1 MRLLSRLT
9 RRRSTLSQ
17 CCCSVSNSPT
27 YTPPLFLHVT
37 SLSRT
42 LVISSLR
49 GTPASWP
56 RTKPKGCVC
65 TCLCV
70 CTCVFVWVWVC
81 VCDVAE
87 DVVIKRIDLAICN
100 TSSSV
105 VRRLTLMEEATAE
118 TWLAIYRRSTP
129 SANTHTHTLENVQP
143 YDCDKHTACSVF
155 VPPMDQIPS
164 VTEKPFKTFSTCTE
178 TARMVNSAISA
189 PPLAVPASIQQQYNH
204 SILSATFIHSDCFSR
219 FCVLS
224 TFSWNWTLF
233 CRCFTVK
240 RVTPPWTTGS
250 ALIRRGGERGSVEFS
265 FADHKQHY

>member
-42 LVISSLR
+42 LVLSSLR

-81 VCDVAE
+81 LCDVAE

-129 SANTHTHTLENVQP
+129 SANTHTHTHLRMCNRTTVTNTPHARCSCRQWTRSHQSLRNLLKLSVPVLKQP
-143 YDCDKHTACSVF
+143 AWWIQWFLHLHWLYQHRYNNNIIIQYSPLHSFIPIVSPDSACSALSRGTEHFSADVSQWNGWL
-155 VPPMDQIPS
+155 PPEP
-164 VTEKPFKTFSTCTE
+164 P
-178 TARMVNSAISA
+178 AR
-189 PPLAVPASIQQQYNH
+189 L
-204 SILSATFIHSDCFSR
+204 
-219 FCVLS
+219 
-224 TFSWNWTLF
+224 
-233 CRCFTVK
+233 
-240 RVTPPWTTGS
+240 
-250 ALIRRGGERGSVEFS
+250 
-265 FADHKQHY
+265 

>member
-129 SANTHTHTLENVQP
+129 SANTHTHTHLRMCNRTTVTNTP
-143 YDCDKHTACSVF
+143 HARCSCRQWTRSHQSLRNLLKLS
-155 VPPMDQIPS
+155 VP
-164 VTEKPFKTFSTCTE
+164 VLK
-178 TARMVNSAISA
+178 R
-189 PPLAVPASIQQQYNH
+189 PAWWIQ
-204 SILSATFIHSDCFSR
+204 R
-219 FCVLS
+219 FLH
-224 TFSWNWTLF
+224 L
-233 CRCFTVK
+233 
-240 RVTPPWTTGS
+240 
-250 ALIRRGGERGSVEFS
+250 
-265 FADHKQHY
+265 H